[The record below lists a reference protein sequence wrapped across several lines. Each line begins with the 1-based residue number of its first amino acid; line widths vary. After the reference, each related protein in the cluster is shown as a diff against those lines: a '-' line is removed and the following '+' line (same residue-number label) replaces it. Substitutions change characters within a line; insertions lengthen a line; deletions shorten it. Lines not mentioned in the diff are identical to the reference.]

1 MVLQLCNLLVFVS
14 SVGPL
19 RVEFNI
25 PMSLEQIKNEN
36 PNVQQGGRFK
46 PKDCEAL
53 QKVAIIIPFRK
64 RDEHLKY
71 WLYYLH
77 PILQRQQL
85 DYGVYVINQV
95 RSVCGCVTH
104 GND

>member
-1 MVLQLCNLLVFVS
+1 MLVFVS

-25 PMSLEQIKNEN
+25 PVSLELVKKEN
-36 PNVQQGGRFK
+36 PNVQPGGRFK

-53 QKVAIIIPFRK
+53 QKVAIIIAFRY
-64 RDEHLKY
+64 REEHLKY
-71 WLYYLH
+71 WLHYLH

-85 DYGVYVINQV
+85 DYGIYVINQV
-95 RSVCGCVTH
+95 HLRSVFIHENKETIKILYV
-104 GND
+104 